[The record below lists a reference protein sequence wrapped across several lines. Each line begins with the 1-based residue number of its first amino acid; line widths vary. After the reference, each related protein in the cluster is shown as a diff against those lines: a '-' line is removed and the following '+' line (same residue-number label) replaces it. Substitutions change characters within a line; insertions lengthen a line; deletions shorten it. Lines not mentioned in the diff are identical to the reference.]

1 MKQPDTTTRQGRH
14 QVEDASETKRIQ
26 AEVYGKSNWDIC
38 YKPGPNQKFNWVKCK
53 HRIHPDDLLDRV
65 SKPFSCDKCGSIT
78 TLVTVEGV
86 DSTHAYCVTCTRQ
99 TPMKVYPTAQPTI
112 DPGEG
117 YRLLKEDEKVQKG
130 DQYYNYYNDGWKETN
145 ALDRGVVGLGW
156 VYRRKIEQK
165 WHCGCCST
173 QYEEKLNHIYPP
185 HAEVQLKCINCK
197 TFVNHRQ
204 KSIDK
209 TTPPKPKT
217 FSLYCK
223 HCGTEARATSKQCID
238 FIKLQCRKCNCYVV
252 HSTVPPKPK
261 RYRKWTMDEVPVGMK
276 VRYKTDHD
284 SVSEIG
290 WQKSGVIGIFGN
302 CCSPN
307 YLLEHCE
314 QLDGTPCGKLEE

>member
-1 MKQPDTTTRQGRH
+1 M
-14 QVEDASETKRIQ
+14 
-26 AEVYGKSNWDIC
+26 
-38 YKPGPNQKFNWVKCK
+38 
-53 HRIHPDDLLDRV
+53 
-65 SKPFSCDKCGSIT
+65 
-78 TLVTVEGV
+78 VTVEGV

-209 TTPPKPKT
+209 TTPPKPK
-217 FSLYCK
+217 LY
-223 HCGTEARATSKQCID
+223 R
-238 FIKLQCRKCNCYVV
+238 
-252 HSTVPPKPK
+252 P
-261 RYRKWTMDEVPVGMK
+261 WTMDEVQAGK
-276 VRYKTDHD
+276 VLRLIGEKHRTYLIVEVTPLGVY
-284 SVSEIG
+284 VS
-290 WQKSGVIGIFGN
+290 QHLAKSYTFKE
-302 CCSPN
+302 
-307 YLLEHCE
+307 LLEDSNLE
-314 QLDGTPCGKLEE
+314 QLDGTPCGVLEGII